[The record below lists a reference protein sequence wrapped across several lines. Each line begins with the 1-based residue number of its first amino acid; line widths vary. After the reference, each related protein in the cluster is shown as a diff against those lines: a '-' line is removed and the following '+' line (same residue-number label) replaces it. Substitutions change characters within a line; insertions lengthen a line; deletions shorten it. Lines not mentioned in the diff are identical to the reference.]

1 MGVSEFH
8 HFQLTPSAFAREVL
22 AQHLPRPA
30 GEETHRAFLY
40 TPSTLTGLAAIPHRS
55 PIAKLCALTFCGL
68 ALAWSAPSPSFAK
81 PATTHTDTKKPA
93 KKKPHAPTKTAT
105 TKKPKPVAQAA
116 PAKPPPPQPIVIDM
130 SHAIPLDQATKLP
143 STADQLGTLKTQI
156 EQTKPTV
163 ALAKQK
169 SDQLKAEAAR
179 LQRRLIDTA
188 ARVQFLE
195 SEEIRLAADITKLA
209 AEEKTLSAGF
219 ERDRARVAKLL
230 AVLER
235 LQHDM
240 PPVIAIKSDDAL
252 GAARGAMLLGASL
265 PRVYGAAAVLAKR
278 LATLR
283 TTRAALIARRTEGA
297 KNAYQL
303 RMARRDLD
311 QLLAIK
317 QQQAESAAGTY
328 ADLQAALDRIAE
340 QAADMETLM
349 KRVAALRSGPSMQ
362 GMVLVE
368 PPVNPAGTPPERL
381 KKGGLLRPVVGQ
393 VVKGGL
399 EGVGGASA
407 PGITFLSSP
416 GASVIAP
423 ADSHVLF
430 AGPYHK
436 NGRVLIL
443 EMAGGYDL
451 VLAGL
456 DRVDVRTGDQLL
468 AGEPLGT
475 LPRNSQ
481 LPRLYF
487 ELRQNGKGVSPAP
500 WLEVDLRKAKRS

>member
-1 MGVSEFH
+1 MKV
-8 HFQLTPSAFAREVL
+8 
-22 AQHLPRPA
+22 PA
-30 GEETHRAFLY
+30 L
-40 TPSTLTGLAAIPHRS
+40 L
-55 PIAKLCALTFCGL
+55 LCAL
-68 ALAWSAPSPSFAK
+68 ALAWSAPAPSFAK
-81 PATTHTDTKKPA
+81 PAATHTDTKKPA
-93 KKKPHAPTKTAT
+93 KKKPHTAPKSAAA
-105 TKKPKPVAQAA
+105 KSKPKPVAQTA
-116 PAKPPPPQPIVIDM
+116 PPKPPPPQPIIIDM
-130 SHAIPLDQATKLP
+130 SHAVPLDEVTKLP
-143 STADQLGTLKTQI
+143 STADQLGALKSKI
-156 EQTKPTV
+156 EETKPTV

-195 SEEIRLAADITKLA
+195 SEEIRLAADITRLA
-209 AEEKTLSAGF
+209 REEKSLAAGF

-265 PRVYGAAAVLAKR
+265 PRVYGAAAVLARR
-278 LATLR
+278 LETLR
-283 TTRAALIARRTEGA
+283 TTRAVLITRRTEGA

-328 ADLQAALDRIAE
+328 AELQAQLDR
-340 QAADMETLM
+340 AADQAVDLETLM
-349 KRVAALRSGPSMQ
+349 KRVAALRSGPNLQ
-362 GMVLVE
+362 TMVLVE
-368 PPVNPAGTPPERL
+368 PPVTPPGTSPEKL